1 MKKRIV
7 AIVAIVALIA
17 IVAVCLVCLTAC
29 NADSIAK
36 KLENKGYEAAA
47 MSADDISEEYG
58 DDASI
63 KWAVTAGK
71 IDGLDSVTVIKF
83 AKADDAK
90 EFAEAME
97 SLAALGGGV
106 VDRVGS
112 IVYMGTEQGV
122 KDAK

>member
-17 IVAVCLVCLTAC
+17 IVAVCLTAC

-36 KLENKGYEAAA
+36 KLENKGYEAVAI
-47 MSADDISEEYG
+47 SADDISEEFG
-58 DDASI
+58 EDAEI
-63 KWAVTAGK
+63 KWGVSASK
-71 IDGLDSVTVIKF
+71 LEGLDSVTVIKF

>member
-17 IVAVCLVCLTAC
+17 IVAVCLTAC

-58 DDASI
+58 EDAEI
-63 KWAVTAGK
+63 KWGVFASK
-71 IDGLDSVTVIKF
+71 GLDFVTVVKF
-83 AKADDAK
+83 ANADDAK
-90 EFAEAME
+90 EAAEAAETFGM
-97 SLAALGGGV
+97 A

-112 IVYMGTEQGV
+112 IVYVGTEQGV

>member
-1 MKKRIV
+1 MKKKIV

-17 IVAVCLVCLTAC
+17 IVAVCLTAC

-36 KLENKGYEAAA
+36 KLENKGYEAVA
-47 MSADDISEEYG
+47 MSADEISEEYG

-71 IDGLDSVTVIKF
+71 LDGLDSVTVIKF

-90 EFAEAME
+90 DYEALM
-97 SLAALGGGV
+97 SKIPLTT
-106 VDRVGS
+106 VDRIGS
-112 IVYMGTEQGV
+112 IVYFGTEQGV

>member
-17 IVAVCLVCLTAC
+17 IVAVCLTAC

-36 KLENKGYEAAA
+36 KLENKGYEAVA

-63 KWAVTAGK
+63 KWVVEAGK
-71 IDGLDSVTVIKF
+71 LEGLDSVTVIKF

-90 EFAEAME
+90 EFEEAMG
-97 SLAALGGGV
+97 SLVGLGGGV

>member
-1 MKKRIV
+1 MKKKIV

-17 IVAVCLVCLTAC
+17 IVAVCLTAC

-36 KLENKGYEAAA
+36 KLENKGYEAVA

-58 DDASI
+58 EDAAI
-63 KWAVTAGK
+63 KWGVSANK
-71 IDGLDSVTVIKF
+71 GLDSVTVLKF

-90 EFAEAME
+90 EFAETME
-97 SLAALGGGV
+97 SLADFTGLGV

>member
-1 MKKRIV
+1 MKKKIV

-17 IVAVCLVCLTAC
+17 IVAVCLTAC

-47 MSADDISEEYG
+47 MSADDISEEFG

-63 KWAVTAGK
+63 KWGVSAFK
-71 IDGLDSVTVIKF
+71 LDGVDSVIVLKF

-90 EFAEAME
+90 EFAETME